1 MQNFDV
7 CFVCLSL
14 KPGGGNRVIFEL
26 SERMAKKS
34 YKCRFLSLTSN
45 SNQNFSKVANLNSD
59 QILCF
64 LKSDSKIA
72 IILNLLLTF
81 LYLIFNKNKYKM
93 IVINNPLIAPIFGL
107 LNFDNLYY
115 YIQAD
120 DYRIFDDRFLIK
132 NGFLLWLYKQT
143 TEKVTYK
150 IYGDRY
156 LFNSRFS
163 FDKYKDLSG
172 NNISNPHFI
181 LPGIDLSIFS
191 PFQRNDITLKVDELK
206 PITVSTILR
215 KHPWKGSQDFLN
227 AVTTICDQGYGG
239 KFNFVAITNE
249 DVSSLSLPQQVKL
262 LHPDNDQELS
272 LNLNQSDIFVVT
284 SWWEGFGLPGLEAMA
299 CGCAIITTKNGGCNE
314 YAKAE
319 LNCLMYDPKDVESL
333 VNLIIKLEENHAL
346 RKKISEC
353 AITTSLNH
361 SWDFSASK
369 LLQLVEAQ
377 DNNF

>member
-1 MQNFDV
+1 
-7 CFVCLSL
+7 
-14 KPGGGNRVIFEL
+14 
-26 SERMAKKS
+26 
-34 YKCRFLSLTSN
+34 
-45 SNQNFSKVANLNSD
+45 
-59 QILCF
+59 
-64 LKSDSKIA
+64 
-72 IILNLLLTF
+72 
-81 LYLIFNKNKYKM
+81 M

-132 NGFLLWLYKQT
+132 NSFLLWLYKQT

-156 LFNSRFS
+156 LFNSHFS

-191 PFQRNDITLKVDELK
+191 SFQRNDITLKVDELK

-215 KHPWKGSQDFLN
+215 KHPLKGSQDFLN
-227 AVTTICDQGYGG
+227 AVTTICDQGNGG

-249 DVSSLSLPQQVKL
+249 DVSSFSIPQQVKL
-262 LHPDNDQELS
+262 LHPKNDQELS

-333 VNLIIKLEENHAL
+333 VNLIIKLGENHAL

-377 DNNF
+377 YNNF